1 MTKDKVV
8 KEVIK
13 DLTDRSLV
21 GIRKYGTT
29 LHQNNVDDFYNHLYE
44 EVLDASNYLKKIMMD
59 KKLKQSKVDMLIINK
74 RENKCYDKNDVHL
87 LLQEL
92 GYKTI

>member
-29 LHQNNVDDFYNHLYE
+29 LHQNNVDDFYNHF
-44 EVLDASNYLKKIMMD
+44 K
-59 KKLKQSKVDMLIINK
+59 
-74 RENKCYDKNDVHL
+74 
-87 LLQEL
+87 
-92 GYKTI
+92 